1 MDNLTDRAYD
11 EMVKKASPPSKS
23 GRNISLAFVIGG
35 AICTVGHFFIELYG
49 RMGLS
54 EELALPAGLITLIF
68 LAILFT
74 GLNVY
79 DKLARW
85 GGGGTLVPITGFAN
99 AVAAPALEFK
109 SEGYI
114 LGVGAKMFA
123 IAGPV
128 IVYGVAAGAVYG
140 LILYL
145 FNLH

>member
-1 MDNLTDRAYD
+1 MDSLTDKAYG
-11 EMVKKASPPSKS
+11 EMVKKASPPSS
-23 GRNISLAFVIGG
+23 SRRNIPMAFLVGG

-54 EELALPAGLITLIF
+54 EDLALPAGLITLIF

-114 LGVGAKMFA
+114 LGIGAKMFV
-123 IAGPV
+123 IVGPV
-128 IVYGVAAGAVYG
+128 IVYGVSAGAVYG
-140 LILYL
+140 LILYI
-145 FNLH
+145 FNLY

>member
-1 MDNLTDRAYD
+1 MDNLTDKAYG
-11 EMVKKASPPSKS
+11 EMVKKASPPSNS
-23 GRNISLAFVIGG
+23 RRNIPMAFIVGG

-54 EELALPAGLITLIF
+54 EELAIPAGLITLIF

-114 LGVGAKMFA
+114 LGVGAKMFV
-123 IAGPV
+123 IVGPV

-140 LILYL
+140 LILYV
-145 FNLH
+145 FNLY